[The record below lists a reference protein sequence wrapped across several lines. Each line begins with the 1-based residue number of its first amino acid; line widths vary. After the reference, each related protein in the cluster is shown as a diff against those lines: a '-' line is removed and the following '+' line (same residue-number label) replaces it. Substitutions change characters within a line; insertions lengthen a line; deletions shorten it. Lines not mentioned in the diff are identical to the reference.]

1 MPHLIDPPPATPS
14 PRHPIAW
21 WPAAVLL
28 GFVSVTLA
36 LTLLDS
42 SRSFQQRNLTFLAI
56 TIGYTPLF
64 LIWWGILSDAP
75 RSWRL
80 GGVLSAFTLVALI
93 AASFRVTGVSG
104 DLRPILES
112 RWKSTPSI
120 APITTPTQGPG
131 NNTNA
136 APKPAPN
143 SSFTH
148 FLGNQRDVAVHG
160 IRLDPDWINRPPS
173 ILWQQTVGPAW
184 SGFTIANGLAF
195 TQEQD
200 GDQEVVAALSLE
212 TGQRVWQ
219 QKHPGRY
226 ATTIAGE
233 GPRSSP
239 TLDQQRVFT
248 LGAAG
253 TLSAFNQSDGTL
265 LWRVSLTELAGSRV
279 PEWGFASA
287 PLVVSNRVIVV
298 AAGAKPVWA
307 FDVATGKPVWSSD
320 ENGSNYGS
328 VSLVELSGQSQL
340 VHFGSR
346 SVVALDPTDGRLLW
360 KHPFGTGMPLVANPI
375 VISSNRLAIS
385 AGYGVGAELIEA
397 TPNPD
402 SGWDV
407 RQIWSSRRLKAKF
420 ANPIRIADALYG
432 LDDGMLAAIRL
443 DTGEPLWKEGRWGH
457 GQGLRVGDSYL
468 LMAESG
474 ELLLLQPTPDGPN
487 LRARFPVFT
496 DKTWNPIALAGDL
509 LLVRNDRL
517 AACLRLPL
525 VP

>member
-1 MPHLIDPPPATPS
+1 VPPPINPS
-14 PRHPIAW
+14 TNAPPIRRPVTW

-28 GFVSVTLA
+28 GFVSLTLA
-36 LTLLDS
+36 ITLLDP

-75 RSWRL
+75 RSWRI
-80 GGVLSAFTLVALI
+80 GGVFSAFTLVTLV
-93 AASFRVTGVSG
+93 AASFRVSGVSG
-104 DLRPILES
+104 DLRPIFEP
-112 RWKSTPSI
+112 RWKSTPF
-120 APITTPTQGPG
+120 TTPISSPAQTQTGITNGP
-131 NNTNA
+131 NH
-136 APKPAPN
+136 PA
-143 SSFTH
+143 FTH

-160 IRLDPDWINRPPS
+160 IRLDPDWINRPPA
-173 ILWQQTVGPAW
+173 ILWRQPVGPAW

-200 GDQEVVAALSLE
+200 GDHEVVAAFSIE

-239 TLDQQRVFT
+239 TLDQDRVFS

-253 TLSAFNQSDGTL
+253 TLAAFNQSDGTL

-279 PEWGFASA
+279 PEWGFAAA
-287 PLVVSNRVIVV
+287 PLVVGNLVIVV
-298 AAGAKPVWA
+298 AGGSNPVWA
-307 FDVATGKPVWSSD
+307 FDITTGKPVWASSD
-320 ENGSNYGS
+320 HGSNYGS
-328 VSLVELSGQSQL
+328 VSLVELSGHPQL
-340 VHFGSR
+340 VYFGSR
-346 SVVALDPTDGRLLW
+346 AVVALNPTHGLPLW

-375 VISSNRLAIS
+375 LVSSNQLVIS

-397 TPNPD
+397 KPNPTPA
-402 SGWDV
+402 WDV
-407 RQIWSSRRLKAKF
+407 RSIWASRRLKAKF
-420 ANPIRIADALYG
+420 ANPVRFENILCG

-457 GQGLRVGDSYL
+457 GQGLRVGNSYL

-474 ELLLLQPTPDGPN
+474 ELLLLQPSPDAPN
-487 LRARFPVFT
+487 LRARFTVFT

-509 LLVRNDRL
+509 LLVRNDRS

-525 VP
+525 LP

>member
-1 MPHLIDPPPATPS
+1 MPHVTDPPTATPAD
-14 PRHPIAW
+14 RRPIAW

-28 GFVSVTLA
+28 GFITLTLT

-42 SRSFQQRNLTFLAI
+42 SRSFQQRNLTFLA
-56 TIGYTPLF
+56 TLVGYTPLV

-80 GGVLSAFTLVALI
+80 GGVLSTLTLVALV
-93 AASFRVTGVSG
+93 ASSFRVTGVSG
-104 DLRPILES
+104 DLRPILEP
-112 RWKSTPSI
+112 RWKSTPTPVSI
-120 APITTPTQGPG
+120 AIPTQTPSIA
-131 NNTNA
+131 TDPSPQA
-136 APKPAPN
+136 TF
-143 SSFTH
+143 SH
-148 FLGNQRDVAVHG
+148 FLGNQRDVAVHD
-160 IRLDPDWINRPPS
+160 IRLDTHWDSRPPTV
-173 ILWQQTVGPAW
+173 LWRQPVGPAW

-200 GDQEVVAALSLE
+200 GDQEVVVALSLK

-219 QKHPGRY
+219 QRHPGRY

-239 TLDQQRVFT
+239 TLAQDRVFT

-253 TLSAFNQSDGTL
+253 TLSAFNQSDGTP
-265 LWRVSLTELAGSRV
+265 LWRVSLTGLAGSRV

-287 PLVVSNRVIVV
+287 PLVISNRVIVV
-298 AAGAKPVWA
+298 AGGTHAIWA
-307 FDVATGKPVWSSD
+307 FDVATGKPAWSSGD
-320 ENGSNYGS
+320 AGSNYGS
-328 VSLVELSGQSQL
+328 VSLVELSGHSQL
-340 VHFGSR
+340 VYFGSR
-346 SVVALDPTDGRLLW
+346 SVVALDPTDGRPLW

-375 VISSNRLAIS
+375 VVSSNRLVVS
-385 AGYGVGAELIEA
+385 AGYGVGAEMIE
-397 TPNPD
+397 TTLNTD
-402 SGWDV
+402 SNWDV
-407 RQIWSSRRLKAKF
+407 RPIWSSRRLKAKF
-420 ANPIRIADALYG
+420 ANPIRIANALYG
-432 LDDGMLAAIRL
+432 LDDGMLAGIRL

-474 ELLLLQPTPDGPN
+474 ELLLLQPSPEGPN
-487 LRARFPVFT
+487 LRSRFPVFT

-525 VP
+525 LP